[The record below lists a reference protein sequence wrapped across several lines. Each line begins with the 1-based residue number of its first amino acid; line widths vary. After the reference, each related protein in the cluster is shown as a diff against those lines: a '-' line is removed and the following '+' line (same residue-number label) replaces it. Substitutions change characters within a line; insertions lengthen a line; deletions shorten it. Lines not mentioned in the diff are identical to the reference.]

1 MALEVEECKTA
12 HERDFC
18 FSFSSIH
25 TGLNKSWALHSGS
38 LPLKIDYLRK
48 YITGVIYQILSAI
61 AIFVQP
67 VQSES
72 MLFSF
77 LLFLEYQ
84 CGLNEGYSSDELM
97 NHTKTMDTYRSI
109 KLGQQSLTW
118 TSSRSMRNYISD
130 PHFCIKFNH
139 KATVV
144 CGGRA
149 GSGF

>member
-25 TGLNKSWALHSGS
+25 KNAYQEPSS
-38 LPLKIDYLRK
+38 PLRKFTSQNRLYLRK

-72 MLFSF
+72 MLFFF
-77 LLFLEYQ
+77 LRFLEYQ
-84 CGLNEGYSSDELM
+84 CGCNEGYSSDELM

-109 KLGQQSLTW
+109 KLGQQSLT
-118 TSSRSMRNYISD
+118 
-130 PHFCIKFNH
+130 
-139 KATVV
+139 
-144 CGGRA
+144 
-149 GSGF
+149 